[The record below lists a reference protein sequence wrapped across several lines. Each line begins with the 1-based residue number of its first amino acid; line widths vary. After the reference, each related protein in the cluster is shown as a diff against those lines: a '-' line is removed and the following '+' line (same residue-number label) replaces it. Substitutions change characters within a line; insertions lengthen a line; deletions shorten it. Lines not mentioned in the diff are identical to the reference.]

1 MEALMKKVDGASVQK
16 TLEFAALHYGDRK
29 TTIGGDLLA
38 HCTSVAKQAE
48 LIAQRLYQDVRADF
62 MPDDTKESIAAIVQG
77 ALLHDVLNVSA
88 CAFENI
94 AEVSTVQIA
103 AMVADISRDFRL
115 VETKRDMEFR
125 GRLSQSPVSAQII
138 VVADII
144 STSRDILCLLKESG
158 LAAVPKVKKLLTQ
171 MDGDLLAIHAA
182 NKYYVLR
189 MFVHA
194 ARNMLSEI
202 SQTIKAC
209 RQKAKLDKL
218 VAQNTKTIRERA
230 AEEQKIEKGSPV
242 KGKKKKE
249 VRYARK
255 RSVE

>member
-1 MEALMKKVDGASVQK
+1 MEALMKKIDGVSLQK
-16 TLEFAALHYGDRK
+16 TLAFAALHYRDR
-29 TTIGGDLLA
+29 TTPVGVNLFE
-38 HCTSVAKQAE
+38 HCKSVAQQAE
-48 LIAQRLYQDVRADF
+48 VIAARLYQDVRADY

-125 GRLSQSPVSAQII
+125 GRLSQSPVSAQVV

-144 STSRDILCLLKESG
+144 CTARDILELLNKSG

-171 MDGDLLAIHAA
+171 LDGDLLAIHAA
-182 NKYYVLR
+182 NKYYMLR
-189 MFVHA
+189 MFAHA

-209 RQKAKLDKL
+209 RQKAKLDKI

-230 AEEQKIEKGSPV
+230 EEAQKREKSSPL
-242 KGKKKKE
+242 KGKKKE

-255 RSVE
+255 RSTE